1 MEYGVLGNGDR
12 MPKVGFGTW
21 NVRGRA
27 GVRTIIEALEEGY
40 RLIDT
45 AHMYANE
52 REVGE
57 ALRKSGVLREDAF
70 VTTKLDRPYAG
81 YDKALAG
88 CDHSLRELGLDYV
101 DLLLI
106 HEPYAQVRDMW
117 RALVE
122 LREQGKAGHIG
133 VSNFQGRFLTDFL
146 AWCDAEGLPQPE
158 LDQIEAHVYWMQTQT
173 RAVLE
178 QRGILVQVWLPSRR
192 GAGASSLIPRS
203 WGWGSATVRPPH
215 RLPCATCS
223 SWAWPWCQSRRIA
236 SAWQKTSMSLT
247 SSSMRKTWHVS
258 DSWTRGAHS
267 LAGTRLILRDW
278 T

>member
-57 ALRKSGVLREDAF
+57 ALRKSGVPREDAF

-81 YDKALAG
+81 HDKALAG
-88 CDHSLRELGLDYV
+88 CDHSLRELGIDHV

-106 HEPYAQVRDMW
+106 HEPYVQVRDMW

-122 LREQGKAGHIG
+122 LREQGKARHIG

-158 LDQIEAHVYWMQTQT
+158 LDQIEAHVYWTQAQT
-173 RAVLE
+173 RTVLE
-178 QRGILVQVWLPSRR
+178 QRGISVQAWAPFTEGRRHIFTDSTLVGVGERHGKTLAQVALRYLLQLSVAVVPK
-192 GAGASSLIPRS
+192 SSHRQRMAENLDVFDFELDAEDMARIGQLDEGRS
-203 WGWGSATVRPPH
+203 LFGWY
-215 RLPCATCS
+215 
-223 SWAWPWCQSRRIA
+223 
-236 SAWQKTSMSLT
+236 
-247 SSSMRKTWHVS
+247 
-258 DSWTRGAHS
+258 
-267 LAGTRLILRDW
+267 
-278 T
+278 